1 VYEYVPLGSL
11 NVIVVPVPEY
21 DCPLLKLTYH
31 IVPEGNPDSVNV
43 TVYVTSEKV
52 IDCETGA
59 PLTVNDPVYDGLY
72 SLLPVDIV

>member
-1 VYEYVPLGSL
+1 VPLGSE
-11 NVIVVPVPEY
+11 NEIE
-21 DCPLLKLTYH
+21 DEDDDDSAPLRVTFH
-31 IVPEGNPDSVNV
+31 VAPEGRPVSVNV